1 MPGYR
6 RSMYTA
12 PEPTEE
18 APDLSARFFVPTTE
32 ELAMLAI
39 ILILFL
45 RRKQMNQITYGA
57 AISALVGL
65 YAYRR
70 VQKVEKYCSK
80 CMMM

>member
-18 APDLSARFFVPTTE
+18 APDLSTRFFMPTPE
-32 ELAMLAI
+32 EIVMLVIVIA
-39 ILILFL
+39 LFL
-45 RRKQMNQITYGA
+45 MRKKMSQLAYGA
-57 AISALVGL
+57 ALAALVAL

-70 VQKVEKYCSK
+70 VQRVEKYCSK

>member
-18 APDLSARFFVPTTE
+18 APDLDARFFVPTAD
-32 ELAMLAI
+32 ELVMLAI
-39 ILILFL
+39 VLALFFL
-45 RRKQMNQITYGA
+45 RKQMNQLAYGA
-57 AISALVGL
+57 ALTALVGL

-80 CMMM
+80 CMM